1 LQRPFGA
8 AADLGRGDILGY
20 EEAAGPLGSGGFFS
34 LRGLSRVA
42 RQSHVLGLFR
52 PCPNPLKIIGA
63 NDEIHCLPGWR
74 VVSFLEK
81 RGRNVD

>member
-34 LRGLSRVA
+34 YRGPHR
-42 RQSHVLGLFR
+42 LF
-52 PCPNPLKIIGA
+52 PHHWVMTLVGKAFLIGSLA
-63 NDEIHCLPGWR
+63 GDGNG
-74 VVSFLEK
+74 
-81 RGRNVD
+81 G